1 MAAIVHALDATKGK
15 IDDASAAVKSLQG
28 WKFNSPRGP
37 IEIDPQTRDIVMDEY
52 LQQVV
57 KGPDGKL
64 HEKVLATFHDIKDQC
79 KQLAIGAC
87 APKK

>member
-1 MAAIVHALDATKGK
+1 M
-15 IDDASAAVKSLQG
+15 KSLQG

-37 IEIDPQTRDIVMDEY
+37 IEIDPQTRDIVMNEY

-64 HEKVLATFHDIKDQC
+64 HEKVLATLPNVKDQC